1 MRDYDIMFCGTD
13 LMAEVDGD
21 FLVERIHNS
30 DLQAFATLLLPAVR
44 VATLLCTIHSP
55 HLYFS

>member
-1 MRDYDIMFCGTD
+1 MRDYDMFCGTD

-44 VATLLCTIHSP
+44 VATL
-55 HLYFS
+55 